1 MEDRR
6 RRLVAASAALLAA
19 LLLVPP
25 AASQSASGYILGPE
39 DVLEVSVWGYPD
51 LTRTVAVRP
60 DGRVSLPLVGEVR
73 AAGLS
78 VDQLA
83 RVLTRAYAEYIR
95 EPKVTVIVKEFRR
108 IRASVLGQVLRPGTY
123 VLAPG
128 SRLLDLLSAA
138 GGLAEA
144 AAPQGQLLVA
154 GRPPQSVDLQ
164 KVLAG
169 DATANLV
176 LRGGET
182 LVVPEDLTNVVNV
195 LGEVQ
200 RPGRYRLK
208 GEVRVLDALLMAGG
222 LTAQA
227 SLSGARLV
235 RASRE
240 TVALQLDALLLRQ
253 EMAHNLPLAAG
264 DTLFIPE
271 ELNTRI
277 YVLGDVHSP
286 GAFPVRGAVTL
297 LQAIAMAGGPVQR
310 GAATAKTVHIVRR
323 QGTPEQVVAGGRVER
338 LPNGGTLVSVDL
350 AALLQPTGAVREIAV
365 VPGDVVVIPQSQLS
379 GLQVILSI
387 LSGIL
392 GLFR

>member
-1 MEDRR
+1 MEGRR
-6 RRLVAASAALLAA
+6 RRLVAASAVLLAA
-19 LLLVPP
+19 CLLVPP

-73 AAGLS
+73 AAGLT
-78 VDQLA
+78 VGQLT

-128 SRLLDLLSAA
+128 SRLLDLLSEA
-138 GGLAEA
+138 GGLTETA
-144 AAPQGQLLVA
+144 ALQGQLLVA

-169 DATANLV
+169 DPTANLV

-182 LVVPEDLTNVVNV
+182 LVVPEDLTNVVSV

-222 LTAQA
+222 LTERA

-235 RASRE
+235 RASHQ

-253 EMAHNLPLAAG
+253 EMEHNLPLAAG

-277 YVLGDVHSP
+277 YVLGDVNSP
-286 GAFPVRGAVTL
+286 GAFPVRGPVTL

-323 QGTPEQVVAGGRVER
+323 NGLPEQVVAGGRVER
-338 LPNGGTLVSVDL
+338 LPHGGTLVSVDL
-350 AALLQPTGAVREIAV
+350 AALLQPAGAAREIAV

>member
-1 MEDRR
+1 MDAR
-6 RRLVAASAALLAA
+6 RRLAAACVAALVVV
-19 LLLVPP
+19 LLLSP
-25 AASQSASGYILGPE
+25 AAPQAVSSYILGPG

-60 DGRVSLPLVGEVR
+60 DGRVSLPLAGEVH

-78 VDQLA
+78 VAQLT

-95 EPKVTVIVKEFRR
+95 EPQVTVIVKEFRR
-108 IRASVLGQVLRPGTY
+108 IRASALGQVARPGTY

-128 SRLLDLLSAA
+128 SRLLDLLSEA
-138 GGLAEA
+138 GGLTEA

-154 GRPPQSVDLQ
+154 GRSPQPVDLQ

-176 LRGGET
+176 LLGGET
-182 LVVPEDLTNVVNV
+182 LVVPEDLTNIVNV

-208 GEVRVLDALLMAGG
+208 GEVRVLDVLLMAGG
-222 LTAQA
+222 LTEKA
-227 SLSGARLV
+227 SLGGARLV

-240 TVALQLDALLLRQ
+240 TVALHLDALLLRQ
-253 EMAHNLPLAAG
+253 EMGHNLPLAPG

-277 YVLGDVHSP
+277 YVLGDVNSP
-286 GAFPVRGAVTL
+286 GAFPVRGPVTL

-310 GAATAKTVHIVRR
+310 GAATARTVHIVRR
-323 QGTPEQVVAGGRVER
+323 NGAADQVVAGGRVER
-338 LPNGGTLVSVDL
+338 LPNGGTLVSVEL
-350 AALLQPTGAVREIAV
+350 AALMQPAGAAREIAV
-365 VPGDVVVIPQSQLS
+365 LPGDVVVIPQSQLS

>member
-1 MEDRR
+1 MDAR
-6 RRLVAASAALLAA
+6 RRLAAAGVAALAA
-19 LLLVPP
+19 LLLLSP
-25 AASQSASGYILGPE
+25 ASPQAVSNYILGPG
-39 DVLEVSVWGYPD
+39 DLLEVSVWGYPD

-78 VDQLA
+78 VAQLT

-95 EPKVTVIVKEFRR
+95 EPQVTVIVKEFRR
-108 IRASVLGQVLRPGTY
+108 IRASALGQVERPGTY

-128 SRLLDLLSAA
+128 SRLLDLLSEA
-138 GGLAEA
+138 GGLTEA

-154 GRPPQSVDLQ
+154 GRPPKPVDLQ

-176 LRGGET
+176 LLGGET
-182 LVVPEDLTNVVNV
+182 LVVPEDLTNIVNV

-222 LTAQA
+222 LTEKA
-227 SLSGARLV
+227 SLGGARLV

-240 TVALQLDALLLRQ
+240 TVALHLDALLLRQ
-253 EMAHNLPLAAG
+253 EMGHNLPLAPG

-277 YVLGDVHSP
+277 YVLGDVNSP
-286 GAFPVRGAVTL
+286 GAFPVRGPVTL

-310 GAATAKTVHIVRR
+310 GAATARAVHIVRR
-323 QGTPEQVVAGGRVER
+323 NGGGDQVVAGGRVER
-338 LPNGGTLVSVDL
+338 LPNGGTLVSVEL
-350 AALLQPTGAVREIAV
+350 AALMQPAGAAREIAV
-365 VPGDVVVIPQSQLS
+365 LPGDVVVIPQSQLS

>member
-1 MEDRR
+1 MDAR
-6 RRLVAASAALLAA
+6 RRLAAAGVAALAVV
-19 LLLVPP
+19 LLLSP
-25 AASQSASGYILGPE
+25 AAPQAVSSYILGPG

-60 DGRVSLPLVGEVR
+60 DGGVSLPLVGEVR

-78 VDQLA
+78 VAQLT

-95 EPKVTVIVKEFRR
+95 EPQVTVIVKEFRR
-108 IRASVLGQVLRPGTY
+108 IRASALGQVARPGTY

-128 SRLLDLLSAA
+128 SRLLDLLSEA
-138 GGLAEA
+138 GGLTEA

-154 GRPPQSVDLQ
+154 GRPPQPVDLQ

-176 LRGGET
+176 LLGGET
-182 LVVPEDLTNVVNV
+182 LVVPEDLTNIVNV

-222 LTAQA
+222 LTEKA
-227 SLSGARLV
+227 SLGGARLV

-240 TVALQLDALLLRQ
+240 TVALHLDALLLRQ
-253 EMAHNLPLAAG
+253 EMGHNLPLAPG

-277 YVLGDVHSP
+277 YVLGDVNSP
-286 GAFPVRGAVTL
+286 GAFPVRGPVTL

-310 GAATAKTVHIVRR
+310 GAATARAVHIVRR
-323 QGTPEQVVAGGRVER
+323 NGGADQVVAGGRVER
-338 LPNGGTLVSVDL
+338 LPNGGTLVSVEL
-350 AALLQPTGAVREIAV
+350 AALMQPAGAAREIAV
-365 VPGDVVVIPQSQLS
+365 LPGDVVVIPQSQLS